1 MATVDARTQLLAAAE
16 RLELLATRTT
26 RGDWRL
32 RGLLATR
39 PEVIA
44 SAADGGTQH
53 VADARER
60 TGEWIAALSPDL
72 AAPLAAWLR
81 ATAASDAVD
90 DAAVDDAAAEVAR
103 TLLLRLS

>member
-1 MATVDARTQLLAAAE
+1 MATVDVRTQLLAAAE

-60 TGEWIAALSPDL
+60 TGGGIAALPPHL
-72 AAPLAAWLR
+72 PPPLAGGPPPPAPG
-81 ATAASDAVD
+81 APGGAPPGGHPP
-90 DAAVDDAAAEVAR
+90 AEGAPPPPP
-103 TLLLRLS
+103 